1 MPLSIPLLIAAILAM
16 PAHAQQAKAIDRNLD
31 NISGQYAE
39 CAAYFRL
46 VYHALVASND
56 AATASKYRKAE
67 DDSMLYSLLA
77 ASEGRDKD
85 LAVRVTNSR
94 IEMYLKSM
102 KNEVNNRNENIS
114 ILINKHGTEC
124 IALVNTPPA
133 EIERVVK
140 ERKDE
145 TKQKRR

>member
-1 MPLSIPLLIAAILAM
+1 MRAPTLLALAALLAV
-16 PAHAQQAKAIDRNLD
+16 PANAEQSKAIDGNLET
-31 NISGQYAE
+31 ISSRYAE

-46 VYHALVASND
+46 VHHALLAAND
-56 AATASKYRKAE
+56 AATASKYRQTE
-67 DDSMLYSLLA
+67 DTSMLYSLLA
-77 ASEGRDKD
+77 ASEGRERGV
-85 LAVRVTNSR
+85 AVRVTNSR

-140 ERKDE
+140 EREDE